1 MYILMSTKVI
11 SVRIRKE
18 IVEELEKHG
27 INVND
32 EVRKAIEELYKGMKK
47 REYLELWRETLQ
59 RVEPS
64 EEGFSVRSVRQ
75 DRDSH

>member
-1 MYILMSTKVI
+1 MSTKVI